1 MIDILVQLAHGF
13 VHCLTPLNMAML
25 FTGIIIGL
33 LVGVLPGLTLVMG
46 VALALPFTYKMDVTA
61 SIVLLTAMY
70 VSGTYGG
77 AFTAILFRIPGEPID
92 VPMLWDGYTMGRKG
106 KPAKALGWTLVAAL
120 GGGLLSAVVMVALT
134 EPLAKFALRFSSPE
148 YFVIVMF
155 GLLSVVAIG
164 KGSLSNAFISM
175 SVGILISTVGT
186 DPIYGAYRF
195 TFGSPILAD
204 GIEFLVVMVG
214 AYGVG
219 EVLTR
224 LETGFATKPLDKIS
238 NARTELP
245 TLKELNDIKGMFFRS
260 SVVGDLIGLLPGAGA
275 TIASFVSYGIEARFG
290 RRKYQMGTGIAEGIV
305 APQAAATASVG
316 GAMVHLLALGIPGSG
331 ATAVILGAFMLH
343 GIQPGPQVLVSSAPL
358 VYTVFASLF
367 LGLALMCAIGY
378 FAIRPLVKI
387 LDFPEAIVSAYV
399 LILCF
404 IGAPAPHPG
413 SRRRAA
419 QAPPRSNSSL
429 PRSSASTNA
438 STARTGLSAFARIA
452 NRPRWGITSRRISS
466 RLPARSGNRTERPV
480 MLPPGRAKLATSP
493 AATGSMAIGNT
504 TGNSRGC
511 LLCGEHRPRPC
522 RDDDV
527 NVEPHKL
534 GRDIGKALDA
544 PLGPAILIVMECP
557 STHPSSSAIGELKGL
572 PTRSRPKALR
582 HPENRL
588 SAACPPAAP
597 APRAAKLP
605 PRRR

>member
-1 MIDILVQLAHGF
+1 MIDILLQLANGF

-25 FTGIIIGL
+25 LVGIVIGL
-33 LVGVLPGLTLVMG
+33 LIGVLPGLTLVMG

-106 KPAKALGWTLVAAL
+106 RPAKALGWTLVAAL
-120 GGGLLSAVVMVALT
+120 GGGLLSAIVMVALT

-164 KGSLSNAFISM
+164 KGSLANAFISM

-245 TLKELNDIKGMFFRS
+245 TLKELNEIKGMFLRS

-290 RRKYQMGTGIAEGIV
+290 KRKNLMGTGIAEGIV

-367 LGLALMCAIGY
+367 LGLALM
-378 FAIRPLVKI
+378 
-387 LDFPEAIVSAYV
+387 
-399 LILCF
+399 
-404 IGAPAPHPG
+404 
-413 SRRRAA
+413 
-419 QAPPRSNSSL
+419 
-429 PRSSASTNA
+429 
-438 STARTGLSAFARIA
+438 
-452 NRPRWGITSRRISS
+452 
-466 RLPARSGNRTERPV
+466 
-480 MLPPGRAKLATSP
+480 
-493 AATGSMAIGNT
+493 
-504 TGNSRGC
+504 
-511 LLCGEHRPRPC
+511 
-522 RDDDV
+522 
-527 NVEPHKL
+527 
-534 GRDIGKALDA
+534 
-544 PLGPAILIVMECP
+544 
-557 STHPSSSAIGELKGL
+557 
-572 PTRSRPKALR
+572 
-582 HPENRL
+582 
-588 SAACPPAAP
+588 
-597 APRAAKLP
+597 
-605 PRRR
+605 